1 VPLGQLEEELIRFRL
16 KELIADL
23 EFRQNRRVTLEEIAS
38 ATGIHRTTLSKI
50 ANQKG
55 YNTTTDVLDKLCAFF
70 SVPLEAIAQVV
81 SDGE

>member
-1 VPLGQLEEELIRFRL
+1 MIRFRL

-23 EFRQNRRVTLEEIAS
+23 EFRQNRRITLEEISS

-81 SDGE
+81 RDEE